1 MSLKKGV
8 WWLVIGLLVLAAA
21 SRALVWGATDIAIA
35 LGVSNLVIGL
45 TIVAIGT
52 SLPELAATIASARK
66 GQHDMAIG
74 NIIGS
79 NIFNLLAVMALPA
92 LIFPSDIAA
101 GVLWRDYALMLALTL
116 LLFGMGFRARR
127 GGEINRTIG
136 LVLLLIYTL
145 YMLVLYFSSQG

>member
-1 MSLKKGV
+1 
-8 WWLVIGLLVLAAA
+8 
-21 SRALVWGATDIAIA
+21 
-35 LGVSNLVIGL
+35 
-45 TIVAIGT
+45 
-52 SLPELAATIASARK
+52 
-66 GQHDMAIG
+66 
-74 NIIGS
+74 
-79 NIFNLLAVMALPA
+79 NIFNLLAVMALPG

-101 GVLWRDYALMLALTL
+101 GALWRDYALMLALTL